1 MKKVLSFLV
10 FGCLTI
16 CVYSQGLSV
25 DDFIELSS
33 CAPKKLES
41 LISKKGFI
49 PSNRAL
55 DEGNITEVWMQA
67 SKTTDSS
74 LFPTVRQISKHQEG
88 NEILFCFQT
97 TSKTEHDVAVSR
109 LKTEGFYYGNS
120 KFNKDSSAVL
130 FQRRNITVKAYSYL
144 EEDVTYYC
152 LLFNNKPV
160 ASARSIV
167 YADDLLQFTSHEY
180 LVTTF
185 GEKNVK
191 KDRYHFDENEIN
203 NCSVLFPNT
212 PRQAVFIWQDQQN
225 YTGLNQLVISG
236 NLPTDGAIGF
246 HQQIGE
252 NSWMLT
258 DGIHFNMKL
267 EELIRA
273 NGEDVYFY
281 GRNTDYNLMVVPQKK
296 GQIDFTTTGII
307 LDCINCDGN
316 SLLDQ
321 KVISSSEAI
330 DNSLRLHIGLIIL
343 VPSSNH
349 DSRKYA
355 SR

>member
-1 MKKVLSFLV
+1 MKKVWSFLV
-10 FGCLTI
+10 FGCLVA
-16 CVYSQGLSV
+16 CCYGQGLSV
-25 DDFIELSS
+25 DEFIELSS
-33 CAPKKLES
+33 CNSKKLES

-49 PSNRAL
+49 PSNRTL

-67 SKTTDSS
+67 SRTTDSS
-74 LFPTVRQISKHQEG
+74 LFPIVRQISKHQEG
-88 NEILFCFQT
+88 NNVLFCFQT
-97 TSKTEHDVAVSR
+97 TSKTEHDAAISK
-109 LKTEGFYYGNS
+109 LKSEGFFYGAS
-120 KFNKDSSAVL
+120 RFNKDSATL
-130 FQRRNITVKAYSYL
+130 FQRRNITVKAYNYT

-160 ASARSIV
+160 ASARSIL

-185 GEKNVK
+185 GERNVK
-191 KDRYHFDENEIN
+191 KDRYHFDDKEVN
-203 NCSVLFPNT
+203 NCTVLFPNT
-212 PRQAVFIWQDQQN
+212 PRQAVFIWLDQQN
-225 YTGLNQLVISG
+225 YTGLNQLIISG

-246 HQQIGE
+246 NQQIGQ

-258 DGIHFNMKL
+258 DGIHFNMRL

-296 GQIDFTTTGII
+296 GQIDFTSTGII
-307 LDCINCDGN
+307 LDCINCEGN
-316 SLLDQ
+316 SLLDK
-321 KVISSSEAI
+321 KVISSSEAL
-330 DNSLRLHIGLIIL
+330 DNSLRLHVGLIIL
-343 VPSSNH
+343 VPSTSH